1 MPAKKAP
8 TMTRGE
14 RAARVIDRWATM
26 ENDLARLERELK
38 SAQVRLAEL
47 RQQVAAE
54 KTSVEFWIY
63 EASRWRK
70 EAEDLRREDA
80 MARVERGEH

>member
-8 TMTRGE
+8 TMTRAA
-14 RAARVIDRWATM
+14 RAAVVIDRWATM
-26 ENDLARLERELK
+26 ENDLALLERELK
-38 SAQVRLAEL
+38 SAQAHLAEL
-47 RQQVAAE
+47 HKQVAAE
-54 KTSVEFWIY
+54 KTSVEFWTY
-63 EASRWRK
+63 EVSRWRK